1 MKKYE
6 GNGTFTEVSE
16 DTMLGLSVKT
26 LIALGV
32 GLSIAVSAYFNL
44 QAEIEV
50 AKELPE
56 PAVSR
61 VEFELKDN
69 LVRETIMNN
78 AKNIASVPVRCV
90 HNAIASSRSEL
101 TRLVGR

>member
-1 MKKYE
+1 
-6 GNGTFTEVSE
+6 
-16 DTMLGLSVKT
+16 MLGLSIKT

-32 GLSIAVSAYFNL
+32 GLSIAVSAYLNL

-78 AKNIASVPVRCV
+78 AKNIEE
-90 HNAIASSRSEL
+90 IKTQLDKIESRLYEI
-101 TRLVGR
+101 R

>member
-6 GNGTFTEVSE
+6 GNGTFTEVGE
-16 DTMLGLSVKT
+16 DTMLGMSIKT

-32 GLSIAVSAYFNL
+32 GLSIAVGMYFNL
-44 QAEIEV
+44 QAEIQI

-61 VEFELKDN
+61 TEFDLKDE
-69 LVRETIMNN
+69 LVRSTIMSN
-78 AKNIASVPVRCV
+78 AKNIEEIKAQLDKIENR
-90 HNAIASSRSEL
+90 IFEL
-101 TRLVGR
+101 R

>member
-6 GNGTFTEVSE
+6 GDGRFTEVGE
-16 DTMLGLSVKT
+16 DTLLGVSVKT

-32 GLSIAVSAYFNL
+32 GLSIAVGGYYNL
-44 QAEIEV
+44 NAEIEL
-50 AKELPE
+50 AKKLPE

-78 AKNIASVPVRCV
+78 AKNIED
-90 HNAIASSRSEL
+90 IKIQLDKIESRLYEI
-101 TRLVGR
+101 R

>member
-1 MKKYE
+1 MSESKVTKV
-6 GNGTFTEVSE
+6 GE
-16 DTMLGLSVKT
+16 DTVLGVSIRT
-26 LIALGV
+26 LIALGI
-32 GLSIAVSAYFNL
+32 GLSIAVGMYYDV

-50 AKELPE
+50 AKQLPE

-78 AKNIASVPVRCV
+78 AKNIEDIKTQL
-90 HNAIASSRSEL
+90 NKIE
-101 TRLVGR
+101 TRLYEIR

>member
-6 GNGTFTEVSE
+6 GDGKFTEVGE
-16 DTMLGLSVKT
+16 DTLLGVSVKT

-32 GLSIAVSAYFNL
+32 GLSLAVGGYYNL
-44 QAEIEV
+44 NAEIEL
-50 AKELPE
+50 AKKLPE

-78 AKNIASVPVRCV
+78 AKNIED
-90 HNAIASSRSEL
+90 IKTQLDKIESRLYEI
-101 TRLVGR
+101 R

>member
-1 MKKYE
+1 
-6 GNGTFTEVSE
+6 
-16 DTMLGLSVKT
+16 MLGLSVKT

-78 AKNIASVPVRCV
+78 AKNIED
-90 HNAIASSRSEL
+90 IKTQLDKIESRLYEI
-101 TRLVGR
+101 R

>member
-1 MKKYE
+1 MSESKVTKV
-6 GNGTFTEVSE
+6 GE
-16 DTMLGLSVKT
+16 DTVLGVSIGT
-26 LIALGV
+26 LIALSI
-32 GLSIAVSAYFNL
+32 GLSIAVGMYYDV

-50 AKELPE
+50 AKQLPE

-78 AKNIASVPVRCV
+78 AKNIEDIKTQL
-90 HNAIASSRSEL
+90 NKIE
-101 TRLVGR
+101 TRLYEIR

>member
-1 MKKYE
+1 MSESKVTKV
-6 GNGTFTEVSE
+6 GE
-16 DTMLGLSVKT
+16 DTVLGVSIRT
-26 LIALGV
+26 LIALGI
-32 GLSIAVSAYFNL
+32 GLSIAVGMYYDV

-50 AKELPE
+50 AKQLPE

-78 AKNIASVPVRCV
+78 AKNIED
-90 HNAIASSRSEL
+90 IKTQLDKIE
-101 TRLVGR
+101 TRLYEVR

>member
-6 GNGTFTEVSE
+6 GDGKFTEVGE
-16 DTMLGLSVKT
+16 DTMLGMSIKT
-26 LIALGV
+26 LITLGV
-32 GLSIAVSAYFNL
+32 GLSIAVGMYYNL
-44 QAEIEV
+44 QAEIDI
-50 AKELPE
+50 AKQLPE

-78 AKNIASVPVRCV
+78 AKNIEDIKTQL
-90 HNAIASSRSEL
+90 NKIE
-101 TRLVGR
+101 TRLYEIK

>member
-6 GNGTFTEVSE
+6 GDGKFTEVGE
-16 DTMLGLSVKT
+16 DTMLGVSIKT

-32 GLSIAVSAYFNL
+32 GLSIAVSAYYNL
-44 QAEIEV
+44 NAEIEL
-50 AKELPE
+50 AKQLPE

-78 AKNIASVPVRCV
+78 AKNIED
-90 HNAIASSRSEL
+90 IKTQLDKIE
-101 TRLVGR
+101 TRLYEIR

>member
-1 MKKYE
+1 MKQYQ
-6 GNGTFTEVSE
+6 GNGKFTELGE
-16 DTMLGLSVKT
+16 DTMLGLSIKT

-32 GLSIAVSAYFNL
+32 GLSIAVSAYLNL

-78 AKNIASVPVRCV
+78 AKNIEE
-90 HNAIASSRSEL
+90 IKTQLDKIESRLYEI
-101 TRLVGR
+101 R

>member
-1 MKKYE
+1 
-6 GNGTFTEVSE
+6 
-16 DTMLGLSVKT
+16 LGVSVKT
-26 LIALGV
+26 LIALGI
-32 GLSIAVSAYFNL
+32 GLSVAVGMYYDV

-50 AKELPE
+50 AKQLPE

-78 AKNIASVPVRCV
+78 AKNIEDIKTQL
-90 HNAIASSRSEL
+90 NKIE
-101 TRLVGR
+101 TRLYEIR

>member
-1 MKKYE
+1 MNIKKE
-6 GNGTFTEVSE
+6 LSE
-16 DTMLGLSVKT
+16 DTVLGVSIKT

-32 GLSIAVSAYFNL
+32 GLSIAVGMYYDL

-50 AKELPE
+50 AKQMPE

-61 VEFELKDN
+61 IEFDLKDN

-78 AKNIASVPVRCV
+78 AKNIES
-90 HNAIASSRSEL
+90 IKTQLDKIE
-101 TRLVGR
+101 TRLYEIR

>member
-1 MKKYE
+1 MKKDE
-6 GNGTFTEVSE
+6 GDGKFTEVGE
-16 DTMLGLSVKT
+16 DTLLGVSVKT

-32 GLSIAVSAYFNL
+32 GLSIAVGGYYNL
-44 QAEIEV
+44 NAEIEL
-50 AKELPE
+50 AKKLPE

-78 AKNIASVPVRCV
+78 AKNIED
-90 HNAIASSRSEL
+90 IKTQLDKIESRLYEI
-101 TRLVGR
+101 R

>member
-1 MKKYE
+1 MNIKKE
-6 GNGTFTEVSE
+6 LSE
-16 DTMLGLSVKT
+16 DTVLGVSIKT

-32 GLSIAVSAYFNL
+32 GLSIAVGMYYDL

-50 AKELPE
+50 AKQMPE

-61 VEFELKDN
+61 IEFDLKDN

-78 AKNIASVPVRCV
+78 AKNIES
-90 HNAIASSRSEL
+90 IKTQLDKIE
-101 TRLVGR
+101 TRLYEIK

>member
-16 DTMLGLSVKT
+16 YTMLGLSIKT

-32 GLSIAVSAYFNL
+32 GLSIAVSAYLNL
-44 QAEIEV
+44 HAEIEV

-78 AKNIASVPVRCV
+78 AKNIEE
-90 HNAIASSRSEL
+90 IKTQLDKIESRLYEI
-101 TRLVGR
+101 R

>member
-1 MKKYE
+1 MSKI
-6 GNGTFTEVSE
+6 TEVSE
-16 DTMLGLSVKT
+16 DTMLGFSVKT

-78 AKNIASVPVRCV
+78 AKNIED
-90 HNAIASSRSEL
+90 IKTQLDKIESRLYEI
-101 TRLVGR
+101 R

>member
-6 GNGTFTEVSE
+6 GDGKFTEVGE
-16 DTMLGLSVKT
+16 DTLLGVSVKT

-32 GLSIAVSAYFNL
+32 GLSIAVGGYYNL
-44 QAEIEV
+44 NAEIEL
-50 AKELPE
+50 AKKLPE

-61 VEFELKDN
+61 VEFELKDD

-78 AKNIASVPVRCV
+78 AKNIED
-90 HNAIASSRSEL
+90 IKTQLDKIESRLYEI
-101 TRLVGR
+101 R

>member
-1 MKKYE
+1 MNVKKE
-6 GNGTFTEVSE
+6 LSE
-16 DTMLGLSVKT
+16 DTVLGISFKT

-32 GLSIAVSAYFNL
+32 GLSIAVGMYYDL

-50 AKELPE
+50 AKQMPE

-78 AKNIASVPVRCV
+78 AKNIES
-90 HNAIASSRSEL
+90 IKTQLDKIE
-101 TRLVGR
+101 TRLYEIK

>member
-1 MKKYE
+1 MSESKVTKV
-6 GNGTFTEVSE
+6 GE
-16 DTMLGLSVKT
+16 DTVLGVSIRT
-26 LIALGV
+26 LIALGI
-32 GLSIAVSAYFNL
+32 GLSIAVGMYYDV

-50 AKELPE
+50 AKQLPE

-78 AKNIASVPVRCV
+78 AKNIED
-90 HNAIASSRSEL
+90 IKTQLDKIE
-101 TRLVGR
+101 TRLYEIR

>member
-6 GNGTFTEVSE
+6 GDGKFTEVGE
-16 DTMLGLSVKT
+16 DTLLGVSFKT

-32 GLSIAVSAYFNL
+32 GLSIAVGGYYNL
-44 QAEIEV
+44 NAEIEL
-50 AKELPE
+50 AKQLPE

-78 AKNIASVPVRCV
+78 AKNIED
-90 HNAIASSRSEL
+90 IKTQLDKIE
-101 TRLVGR
+101 TRLYEIR